1 MSSNAQWQGSLADLP
16 SIISSIKRLRAF
28 GRLTVRNNTRLGLA
42 HLYFRNGR
50 LVHVIGTRGAVDAV
64 LADLQSW
71 TRATLRFER
80 GVMVQSENVTPA
92 HEQRF
97 ERWLSHL
104 QARYSS
110 GTVPR
115 SGPAPTTATPPP
127 VAQPRPQIVEGQVVA
142 RTKVNQLISPWEWQL
157 LVEATRRVS
166 LAVAQLVGPKEAM
179 NVLRD
184 IIDDCSAAFP
194 AFSGLKIS
202 PNGYLYV
209 MDKSHLDRMPRE
221 DLLEGFSALIAIC
234 QYFCSPIVGEV
245 EAHKLIIRALGDIAP
260 ALVSLGVFQVD
271 NRLLLNG
278 G

>member
-1 MSSNAQWQGSLADLP
+1 MSSNAQWQGSLSDLP

-80 GVMVQSENVTPA
+80 GVMIQSENVTPL

-97 ERWLSHL
+97 ERWLARL
-104 QARYSS
+104 QTRYSQPTS
-110 GTVPR
+110 SR
-115 SGPAPTTATPPP
+115 AGPAPATPPP
-127 VAQPRPQIVEGQVVA
+127 VQPRAQPQIVEGQVIA
-142 RTKVNQLISPWEWQL
+142 HTAANQLITPWEWQL

-166 LAVAQLVGPKEAM
+166 LAVAQLVGPSEAM

-184 IIDDCSAAFP
+184 ILDDCSAAFP
-194 AFSGLKIS
+194 AFSGLHIS

-209 MDKSHLDRMPRE
+209 TDKSHLDRMPRD

-234 QYFCSPIVGEV
+234 QYFCSPIIGEV
-245 EAHKLIIRALGDIAP
+245 EAHKLMIRALGDIGP